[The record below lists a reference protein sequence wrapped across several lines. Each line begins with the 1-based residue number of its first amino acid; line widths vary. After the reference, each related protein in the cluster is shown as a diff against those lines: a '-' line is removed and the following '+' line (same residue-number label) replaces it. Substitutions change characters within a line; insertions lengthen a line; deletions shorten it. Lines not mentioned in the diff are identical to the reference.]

1 MTRSELII
9 FKSKTK
15 YFLDILYNE
24 RFKIYSEIRFGP
36 FYNFRRYMDDRIH
49 IVRQSETFIDQF
61 FKFNKE
67 RCAIFKRFNN
77 EKSKL
82 KKTAYINIL
91 KNYLCFDIRKIIVDY
106 II

>member
-1 MTRSELII
+1 MTKSELIL

-24 RFKIYSEIRFGP
+24 RFNIYSEIRFGL
-36 FYNFRRYMDDRIH
+36 FYNYMRYRDDRID
-49 IVRQSETFIDQF
+49 IVSESKSFKDEFLQF
-61 FKFNKE
+61 KKE
-67 RCAIFKRFNN
+67 RYSIFKRFNN
-77 EKSKL
+77 EKLKL
-82 KKTAYINIL
+82 KKIAYTNIL